1 MQPGQYDKTTF
12 YDIASASATVGD
24 ITLKSGAI
32 NSFRKS
38 KFANPRT
45 LRGLANSNH
54 ALRWFSVPLLP
65 TPPRFWRVES
75 YLEWSH
81 AEQAYFLP
89 APAVGLPPPG
99 GSLHS
104 I

>member
-1 MQPGQYDKTTF
+1 MPY
-12 YDIASASATVGD
+12 VGFQFHC
-24 ITLKSGAI
+24 S
-32 NSFRKS
+32 
-38 KFANPRT
+38 
-45 LRGLANSNH
+45 
-54 ALRWFSVPLLP
+54 LP
-65 TPPRFWRVES
+65 PVLEVES

-81 AEQAYFLP
+81 AEQAYILH